1 MPYTRF
7 WELSSGALLAYF
19 NCFAKTKVESE
30 SSIKR
35 ANYLSIAGFV
45 VLALGFLILKNS
57 AHNFPGVKAIL
68 PILGSVLIIAAGP
81 NAIFNK
87 YILSHKVLVF
97 LGLISYPLY
106 LWHWPI
112 LSVCNIIEAGLPSR
126 TIRITAVILSI
137 VFATLTYYF
146 IEPKLRYGKNGNKKA
161 LGLFLVMLA
170 IGIYGIT
177 EYKYSY
183 TYKIIPRF
191 AKLDN
196 VDPWPKS
203 NNACLNK
210 YPKWAEQDNTCQI
223 EENPSNEISV
233 AIMGDSHSG
242 HLITGISNIKDRA
255 YNLEFYSISCKVPYY
270 KFKSAIGAVNNPG
283 LIMRSKGDEIWDI
296 AFEDVLNNPKIK
308 VVVLAHY
315 PSCSREDISDSLNPK
330 SNMSK
335 EVLHEIGAKRTFD
348 LLKEYRKQ
356 VIIVKDN
363 PLLPFDPKSCQ
374 SRPLSF
380 HTKECSFDRSIF
392 DKNEPRNFFN
402 SIIEKVAKDYDN
414 ISFIDLGSFLCDKDK
429 CYAKIDDKNLY
440 RDVSH
445 LSTNGSEFVAP
456 MLDKAIKKA
465 LEK

>member
-183 TYKIIPRF
+183 THKLIPSF
-191 AKLDN
+191 AKIEN
-196 VDPWPKS
+196 VDIFPKS
-203 NNACLNK
+203 NEACITK
-210 YPKWAEQDNTCQI
+210 YPSWKDQDCPCQI
-223 EENPSNEISV
+223 ETNASKEVSV
-233 AIMGDSHSG
+233 AVMGDSHAG
-242 HLITGISNIKDRA
+242 HLISGMSKLKDRT
-255 YNLEFYSISCKVPYY
+255 YNLEYYSISCKVPYY
-270 KFKSAIGAVNNPG
+270 KFKSAIGALNHPVF
-283 LIMRSKGDEIWDI
+283 IMRSKGDELWDI

-308 VVVLAHY
+308 VVVLAHN
-315 PSCSREDISDSLNPK
+315 PSCSREDISDSLNTK
-330 SNMSK
+330 SNLPK
-335 EVLHEIGAKRTFD
+335 EVLHAIGAKRTFD
-348 LLKEYRKQ
+348 LLKKFHKQ
-356 VIIVKDN
+356 VIIVKDS

-374 SRPLSF
+374 SRPIVF
-380 HTKECSFDRSIF
+380 HKHLCSFDRSIF
-392 DKNEPRNFFN
+392 DNNEPRNFYN
-402 SIIEKVAKDYDN
+402 YILEKVAKGYDN
-414 ISFIDLGSFLCDKDK
+414 ISFIDLGSFLCDKNK

-456 MLDKAIKKA
+456 MLDDAIKKA